1 MSVKVCKA
9 KHCYIKISPFD
20 ISLFKQVLVWKPL
33 DTPDTLFAEQ
43 DYGGNKQGG
52 SCHCSAACSRDAA
65 EVRSAG

>member
-1 MSVKVCKA
+1 MVKCVLE
-9 KHCYIKISPFD
+9 KHYIKISPFD

-52 SCHCSAACSRDAA
+52 SCHCSAACGRDAA
-65 EVRSAG
+65 EVRPAG